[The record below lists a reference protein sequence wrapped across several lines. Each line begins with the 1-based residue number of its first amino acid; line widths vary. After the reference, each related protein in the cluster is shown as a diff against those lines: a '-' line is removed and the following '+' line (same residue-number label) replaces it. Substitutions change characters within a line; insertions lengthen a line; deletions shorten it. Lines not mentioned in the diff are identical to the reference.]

1 MNPIVTLV
9 DYSDVA
15 PALIEQTE
23 RLAKALGLPVILVHV
38 ISQDPMAVVGETV
51 SQIPSEEER
60 EELIAKDHRRL
71 SGLADRLRAAGVDV
85 EVRQLTDADI
95 GKALVECGH
104 WNAGFIVVGSHHH
117 GALYNWFV
125 GSVTS
130 DVLRTA
136 NCPVLV
142 VPPTPVPTN
151 PVPQEK
157 LHALSR

>member
-1 MNPIVTLV
+1 MNPIITLV
-9 DYSDVA
+9 DYSDVTLA
-15 PALIEQTE
+15 VIEQTE

-38 ISQDPMAVVGETV
+38 IAQDPMAVVGEPA

-60 EELIAKDHRRL
+60 AELIAKDLRRL
-71 SGLADRLRAAGVDV
+71 SGLADRLRGAGVEA
-85 EVRQLTDADI
+85 EVRQLVDTDI
-95 GKALVECGH
+95 EKALAECGH

-142 VPPTPVPTN
+142 VPPNPVPTN
-151 PVPQEK
+151 PEPQEK
-157 LHALSR
+157 LHVLSR